1 MGTPTTT
8 DTPAPSRSDRGA
20 VRDVR
25 AEPSA
30 APRPILLLGR
40 GGMGRV
46 ELAVAHS
53 PGQAKRLVAVKRLLA
68 ELVGDPEKR
77 ALFHREVTL
86 AKRLEHPNVV
96 RTRDSGE
103 EDGEPFLVMDFV
115 DGVPLDRLLAGAGDA
130 RERALPRELAAYVVG
145 RVARGLHAAHELHDE
160 GGAPLN
166 LVHRDVSPHNVMV
179 SREGDVLLLDFG
191 VAKVDAERGLTK
203 TGDVRGKTAYM
214 SPEQGLGEPLD
225 RRSDLFS
232 LGAVLFECVEGARMW
247 GEGTEMDVLR
257 RLALEDPPGLGG
269 GDALAD
275 LHARMVAREPGAR
288 PATAEEVARALGRF
302 AEEAGVPES
311 VARARLAARVERVA
325 GAELRA
331 RAEVI
336 RQALGALGED
346 TRVVEMPAS
355 TRRGDELRPR
365 SSGAWE
371 AWRRPAGAVVFA
383 AAVGAAALGALR
395 AGADARAVA
404 VSVPSVVK
412 PVKDEPIPVA
422 APSALAAPSSA
433 PSPPLVPPPAG
444 AASAPSDARV
454 PARPVTRPAP
464 PSPAASSA
472 APSAASAPAPT
483 HAPALNVDPTPF

>member
-1 MGTPTTT
+1 MGQATTSET
-8 DTPAPSRSDRGA
+8 HERRPSESGA
-20 VRDVR
+20 VRAVR
-25 AEPSA
+25 GELPT

-46 ELAVAHS
+46 ELAVEQA

-160 GGAPLN
+160 GGTPLN

-225 RRSDLFS
+225 RRSDLFA

-257 RLALEDPPGLGG
+257 RLALEAPPALGG
-269 GDALAD
+269 DDALAD
-275 LHARMVAREPGAR
+275 LHARMVAREPADR
-288 PATAEEVARALGRF
+288 PATAEEVAGALSLF
-302 AEEAGVPES
+302 AE
-311 VARARLAARVERVA
+311 
-325 GAELRA
+325 
-331 RAEVI
+331 
-336 RQALGALGED
+336 
-346 TRVVEMPAS
+346 
-355 TRRGDELRPR
+355 
-365 SSGAWE
+365 
-371 AWRRPAGAVVFA
+371 
-383 AAVGAAALGALR
+383 
-395 AGADARAVA
+395 
-404 VSVPSVVK
+404 
-412 PVKDEPIPVA
+412 
-422 APSALAAPSSA
+422 
-433 PSPPLVPPPAG
+433 
-444 AASAPSDARV
+444 
-454 PARPVTRPAP
+454 
-464 PSPAASSA
+464 
-472 APSAASAPAPT
+472 
-483 HAPALNVDPTPF
+483 